1 MPMSIFGHAKAQKLL
16 HVRLVNFYSVFLLSF
31 LLELHFLTME
41 LKYWTWPQAII
52 LNNPMVT
59 DWKITS
65 VNDEGPMPEQRLVN
79 MSPSVPLLLKNFPFR
94 ASSTRVLKFVLK
106 EIVIAHLIVKLNHD
120 KF

>member
-1 MPMSIFGHAKAQKLL
+1 
-16 HVRLVNFYSVFLLSF
+16 
-31 LLELHFLTME
+31 
-41 LKYWTWPQAII
+41 
-52 LNNPMVT
+52 MVT